1 MIHIIDTK
9 EVEEDGI
16 IYIIETYSNGGT
28 VKYVKP
34 EPQPEP
40 PEWEQ
45 DLIDEE
51 YEAQLEERMNIQ
63 YLVDLTEINTEEG

>member
-9 EVEEDGI
+9 EVEEDGV

-28 VKYVKP
+28 VKYTKP

-40 PEWEQ
+40 EPWEA

-51 YEAQLEERMNIQ
+51 YEAQLEEHMNVQ
-63 YLVDLTEINTEEG
+63 YLVDLAEINMEEM